1 MRDTLGIALKAKG
14 YSLNTTNEAEIAE
27 ATDYLIQQKPL
38 VYKYANDSARDLILG
53 GACDIAIVWNG
64 EVLYTQEENPDLAYV
79 IPKEGSEHF
88 IDAWAMP
95 AAAKH
100 KDAGL
105 AWINFM
111 LEKSTAEVNFDYLT
125 YSIPNVAVIEL
136 NKDNPANMGVLFPED
151 AVLSKCEALKN
162 LGSEVDDM
170 YTEYWKKFKS

>member
-1 MRDTLGIALKAKG
+1 M
-14 YSLNTTNEAEIAE
+14 
-27 ATDYLIQQKPL
+27 
-38 VYKYANDSARDLILG
+38 
-53 GACDIAIVWNG
+53 
-64 EVLYTQEENPDLAYV
+64 

-88 IDAWAMP
+88 TDAWAMP

-111 LEKSTAEVNFDYLT
+111 LEKQVAEVNFDYLT
-125 YSIPNVAVIEL
+125 YSIPNVSVIEM

-151 AVLSKCEALKN
+151 DVLTKCEALKN

-170 YTEYWKKFKS
+170 YTEFWKKFKS